1 MAFKTMR
8 LILLAPFAVTLML
21 LQGCGVLGYD
31 NREQLAKSTLY
42 DQKGVLDEK
51 AFASALLG
59 KFDQQ
64 NSPPASLVKFVESLG
79 GKCTINVKDAMSCS
93 IPQSG
98 TFCLENSISLSVIIN
113 SGAISKIFAKSQF
126 LGC

>member
-1 MAFKTMR
+1 MA
-8 LILLAPFAVTLML
+8 LLTVTLML
-21 LQGCGVLGYD
+21 LQGCGVLGYN
-31 NREQLAKSTLY
+31 NREQITKSTLY
-42 DQKGVLDEK
+42 DEKGVLDEK
-51 AFASALLG
+51 AFAGALYG

-79 GKCTINVKDAMSCS
+79 GKCSINVKDAMSCS

-98 TFCLENSISLSVIIN
+98 TFCAENYISLSVITS

-126 LGC
+126 RGC